1 MYNTNNQRISWII
14 VKGEFI
20 VNNTK
25 KLVLSALFMALGI
38 VLPFFTGQIPQFGN
52 MLLPMHIPVL
62 LCGFICGAPYGF
74 MVGFTVPLLRSIM
87 FGRPVMFPT
96 AMGMVV
102 ELAMYGLVAGAMY
115 ATFHNKKFGIYI
127 SLITAMTSGRILWG
141 AASFFFYKVLGN
153 VFTWEFFMAEAFFN
167 AIPGIIIQLTLIPAL
182 IFLLKKAHLLDN

>member
-1 MYNTNNQRISWII
+1 M
-14 VKGEFI
+14 
-20 VNNTK
+20 NNTK
-25 KLVLSALFMALGI
+25 KLVLSALFLALGNI
-38 VLPFFTGQIPQFGN
+38 LPFFTGQIPQVGN

-74 MVGFTVPLLRSIM
+74 MVGITTPLLRSII

-115 ATFHNKKFGIYI
+115 AVFHKKKFGIYI
-127 SLITAMTSGRILWG
+127 SLVTAMISGRILWG
-141 AASFFFYKVLGN
+141 AASFFFYKVMGT
-153 VFTWEFFMAEAFFN
+153 VFTFEFFMAEAFFN

-182 IFLLKKAHLLDN
+182 LFILKKAHLIDDLEP